1 MNKIRIL
8 FKRRLYFMI
17 NAKCPIQIEG
27 QDYEIIVNVG
37 KMIQVEENSGHSFMD
52 AVKKAE
58 NGSIAAIAS
67 LLAECLTKDGESV
80 GFEEIKGM
88 NFDVF
93 EELFEPLIET
103 IVKAFPQKK
112 KGDKKKVVVV
122 LKTIK

>member
-1 MNKIRIL
+1 
-8 FKRRLYFMI
+8 MI

-67 LLAECLTKDGESV
+67 ELANSTFFLL
-80 GFEEIKGM
+80 
-88 NFDVF
+88 
-93 EELFEPLIET
+93 
-103 IVKAFPQKK
+103 
-112 KGDKKKVVVV
+112 
-122 LKTIK
+122 

>member
-1 MNKIRIL
+1 
-8 FKRRLYFMI
+8 MI

-27 QDYEIIVNVG
+27 QNYEIVVNVG
-37 KMIQVEENSGHSFMD
+37 KMIQVEKNSGYSFMD
-52 AVKKAE
+52 IVKKAE
-58 NGSIAAIAS
+58 NGSIAAIAG
-67 LLAECLTKDGESV
+67 LLAECLTKDNESV
-80 GFEEIKGM
+80 GIEEIKSM

-112 KGDKKKVVVV
+112 KGDKKKVVV

>member
-1 MNKIRIL
+1 
-8 FKRRLYFMI
+8 MI

-58 NGSIAAIAS
+58 SGSIAAIAA
-67 LLAECLTKDGESV
+67 LLAECLTKDGKSV
-80 GFEEIKGM
+80 GFEEINNM

-93 EELFEPLIET
+93 EELVEPLIET

-112 KGDKKKVVVV
+112 KGDKKKVVV

>member
-1 MNKIRIL
+1 
-8 FKRRLYFMI
+8 MI
-17 NAKCPIQIEG
+17 NAKCPIKIEG

-80 GFEEIKGM
+80 GLEEIKGM

-112 KGDKKKVVVV
+112 KGDKKKVVV

>member
-1 MNKIRIL
+1 
-8 FKRRLYFMI
+8 MI

-67 LLAECLTKDGESV
+67 LLAECLTKDGKSV
-80 GFEEIKGM
+80 GFEERKGM

-112 KGDKKKVVVV
+112 KGDKKKVVV